1 MDQATLVRSL
11 TSLGVQVQDIERLRA
26 IPFPQAVEGLKRI
39 QDEAKPR
46 YRKLALA
53 LHPDQTGG
61 DLAKTRLFSEVTAA
75 NKWLQDLRIQPPV
88 QQPVVTIQMV
98 HYPSA
103 RPFGGT
109 VTSWSTTTSTGSANH
124 YNASRV
130 VFIKVG

>member
-53 LHPDQTGG
+53 LHPDRTGG
-61 DLAKTRLFSEVTAA
+61 DEAKTLLFSEVTAA
-75 NKWLQDLRIQPPV
+75 NRWLQDLRIQPPV
-88 QQPVVTIQMV
+88 QQPEVLIQMV
-98 HYPSA
+98 HYPA

-109 VTSWSTTTSTGSANH
+109 VTSWSTQTSTGSANH
-124 YNASRV
+124 YNARRV